1 MTVALVRDRSEVL
14 GGALHSVG
22 HPMGDGRV
30 KIVVATH
37 YAAVRRAMRR
47 LGVTGADL
55 DDVLQEIFLV
65 FTRRMSDVAPPAER
79 NFLLEVGFRVV
90 RTRQRAYAR
99 RREELDENV
108 DHIAPLGA
116 SPPSTPEEA
125 MGQRERIELLD
136 RLLSG
141 MPVELREVLV
151 LCDVEEAT
159 LEEAATILHLKVG
172 TVGSR
177 LSRARELFDKL
188 ALRARAAQTNRSR

>member
-1 MTVALVRDRSEVL
+1 
-14 GGALHSVG
+14 
-22 HPMGDGRV
+22 MGDDRV
-30 KIVVATH
+30 KIVVASH
-37 YAAVRRAMRR
+37 YGAVRRAMRR
-47 LGVTGADL
+47 LGVDGADL

-65 FTRRMSDVAPPAER
+65 FTRRMADVAPQAER

-90 RTRQRAYAR
+90 RTRQRAHAR
-99 RREELDENV
+99 RREELDENF
-108 DHIAPLGA
+108 DHLAPLGA
-116 SPPSTPEEA
+116 SPSTPEDA